1 MKITPARFSLD
12 IPVKDMANGI
22 YAGYRAETNNR
33 GNELIF
39 DADTR
44 KHIEDAAK
52 WLTDPK
58 GKPGLLLKGKPGNGK
73 TTLMRGIARLI
84 AYVTEVELGYA
95 RRITPK
101 HCTARDVNRISMNDN
116 RAAEYDTLIS
126 APILCLDELGEEATE
141 VLKYGNVEM
150 PVIDLL
156 LTRYDKRRTTIIT
169 TNLTKERI
177 KEKYGERVY
186 DRLKEMME
194 VINFEQDSYR
204 GRLKRIV

>member
-1 MKITPARFSLD
+1 
-12 IPVKDMANGI
+12 MANGI

-52 WLTDPK
+52 WLINPN
-58 GKPGLLLKGKPGNGK
+58 GKIGLFLIGAPGNGK

-84 AYVTEVELGYA
+84 EHITEVELGYS
-95 RRITPK
+95 RRIAPK
-101 HCTARDVNRISMNDN
+101 YCTARDVNRISTNDG
-116 RAAEYDTLIS
+116 RAAEYEELIRT
-126 APILCLDELGEEATE
+126 PILCLDELGQEATE
-141 VLKYGNVEM
+141 VLRYGNVET

-156 LTRYDKRRTTIIT
+156 LTRYDKQRMTIVA
-169 TNLTKERI
+169 TNLAQDDLIAKYNERT
-177 KEKYGERVY
+177 Y

-194 VINFEQDSYR
+194 VITFRQDSYR